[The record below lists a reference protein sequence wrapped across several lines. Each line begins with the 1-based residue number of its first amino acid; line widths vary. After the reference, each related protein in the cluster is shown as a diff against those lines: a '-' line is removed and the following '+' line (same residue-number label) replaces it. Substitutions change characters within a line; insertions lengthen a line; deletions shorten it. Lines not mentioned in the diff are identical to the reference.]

1 MTNHS
6 QKENNSSCLFCD
18 IAAGRLTTPGI
29 FWEDSDFMAF
39 LAIDPNTE
47 GLSCVIPKKHYDSD
61 VLALPDEVLCRFM
74 VAAKQVAQILKN
86 YYADVGRIGVIM
98 EGTGV
103 NHAHIK
109 LIPMHG
115 TENLKRGQ
123 WHSYSSGPAQ
133 WFSTYEGW
141 LSSAS
146 GPMADPRQLKEL
158 ASKLKALSLGE
169 K

>member
-18 IAAGRLTTPGI
+18 IATGQLTTPGI

-47 GLSCVIPKKHYDSD
+47 GFSCVIPKKHYDSD
-61 VLALPDEVLCRFM
+61 VLAMPDEVLCRFM
-74 VAAKQVAQILKN
+74 VATKQVAQILKN
-86 YYADVGRIGVIM
+86 YYADVGRVGVIM
-98 EGTGV
+98 EGMGI
-103 NHAHIK
+103 NHAHLK

-115 TENLKRGQ
+115 TGHLKEGKWR
-123 WHSYSSGPAQ
+123 SYSSGPAQ

-146 GPMADPRQLKEL
+146 GPLADPKHLQEL
-158 ASKLKALSLGE
+158 ASKLRASY
-169 K
+169 